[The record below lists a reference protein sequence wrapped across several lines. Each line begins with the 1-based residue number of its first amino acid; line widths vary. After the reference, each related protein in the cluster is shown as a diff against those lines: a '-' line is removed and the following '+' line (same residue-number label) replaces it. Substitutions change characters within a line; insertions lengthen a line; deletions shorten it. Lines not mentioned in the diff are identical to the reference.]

1 MRILFVNVGPIQDRR
16 TWSGIPYSLYQ
27 ELRKYYEI
35 EEFVIE
41 RTFSDKLYTA
51 ARRHI
56 LKDNGFWYL
65 SRMFA
70 KKTSKAL
77 SEKLNTHAYD
87 AAFVI
92 GCACLA
98 YVKTNVPIV
107 YFTDA
112 VFSAMVN
119 YYWYNLSEREAREYN
134 ETQKL
139 ALQNADITVV
149 TSKWAMD
156 AAVHDYHIE
165 TSKIKV
171 HHFGSNIEV
180 ANVRQLPHDDFNILF
195 VGADLKRKGI
205 DIALEC
211 VHLLNQKDNSCHY
224 VLHVVGGTP
233 EQEVDDSEVKVYGFI
248 NRNLDAER
256 QKLDYL
262 RETSDLF
269 LLPTRAECAGIVFCE
284 AAAYGLPSL
293 SFDTGGVSD
302 YILNGKT
309 GFLMKTDA
317 TASDFADKILEIAHN
332 KELLES
338 MKKNSRELFE
348 KDLNWTQLGLSIKSE
363 IEAITGK
370 SHD

>member
-1 MRILFVNVGPIQDRR
+1 MKVLFVNVGPIQDRR
-16 TWSGIPYSLYQ
+16 TWSGTPYSLYQ
-27 ELRKYYEI
+27 ELCKYYEI
-35 EEFVIE
+35 EELVFE
-41 RTFSDKLYTA
+41 ETFSDKLYTE
-51 ARRHI
+51 ARRCI
-56 LKDNGFWYL
+56 LKENGLYFL

-70 KKTSKAL
+70 KRTSKEL
-77 SEKLNTHAYD
+77 SDKLNTNTYD

-98 YVKTNVPIV
+98 YVRTDVPIV
-107 YFTDA
+107 YFTDT

-119 YYWYNLSEREAREYN
+119 YYWYNMSEREIREYN

-139 ALQNADITVV
+139 ALQNADITIV
-149 TSKWAMD
+149 TSKWAKD
-156 AAVHDYHIE
+156 AAVYDYHIE
-165 TSKIKV
+165 ESKIKV

-180 ANVRQLPHDDFNILF
+180 TNVRHLPHDDFNILF

-205 DIALEC
+205 DLALEC
-211 VHLLNQKDNSCHY
+211 VHILNQKDSSCHY

-233 EQEVDDSEVKVYGFI
+233 EQEVDNNEVKVYGFI
-248 NRNLDAER
+248 NRNMDAER

-284 AAAYGLPSL
+284 AAAYGLPSI

-302 YILNGKT
+302 YILDGET

-317 TASDFADKILEIAHN
+317 TANDFADKVLEIAHN
-332 KELLES
+332 KKLLES
-338 MKKNSRELFE
+338 MKKNARELYK

-363 IEAITGK
+363 IEVITAV
-370 SHD
+370 